1 MDETRNLSSSAR
13 VNNITGK
20 HQGEER
26 IERKQRV
33 KILEEEISRSIG
45 GPALTRPSR
54 LLFQQQTN
62 TREVNKSA
70 AAPPESLKRML
81 GMTRRGREKEAYN
94 VGDVDKLLNH
104 QEDDIVPPSSSTSLR
119 TITTSPTKTKKCFIN
134 LSIARTNTST
144 TLAADEQQQEV
155 SNRAVAPN
163 DTPAT
168 QNGEK
173 QTDSTRRI
181 ETTRRS
187 SIRSSSSSPSRRR
200 RSDSIDRLYL
210 LGKEKIRS
218 SLPINSREIEKM
230 NKKKLHR
237 LASSPMR
244 ARPERLDH
252 LYSLGKEKIR
262 ATLPALSAKERQE
275 IVMSAESKRLHML
288 AMSAL
293 KKEAGKK
300 RHQNEKITRID
311 RLYEM
316 GKDKIRSSLQGE
328 SPPLSKA
335 IGDNRVQQE
344 VRQQKLNV
352 GRLHR
357 LASSPIRRRRSDS
370 LDRLYTMGKEKLRSS
385 LPLTPSQRKEQ
396 DKQARDKLHRLATM
410 HERNSKSSRGR
421 SRDTSTDRLYEIGKE
436 RLRLESM
443 VEICTRRNRR
453 FTTFREW

>member
-1 MDETRNLSSSAR
+1 
-13 VNNITGK
+13 
-20 HQGEER
+20 
-26 IERKQRV
+26 
-33 KILEEEISRSIG
+33 
-45 GPALTRPSR
+45 
-54 LLFQQQTN
+54 
-62 TREVNKSA
+62 
-70 AAPPESLKRML
+70 
-81 GMTRRGREKEAYN
+81 
-94 VGDVDKLLNH
+94 
-104 QEDDIVPPSSSTSLR
+104 
-119 TITTSPTKTKKCFIN
+119 
-134 LSIARTNTST
+134 
-144 TLAADEQQQEV
+144 
-155 SNRAVAPN
+155 
-163 DTPAT
+163 
-168 QNGEK
+168 
-173 QTDSTRRI
+173 
-181 ETTRRS
+181 
-187 SIRSSSSSPSRRR
+187 
-200 RSDSIDRLYL
+200 L

-230 NKKKLHR
+230 NKEKLHR

-244 ARPERLDH
+244 ARPERLDR

-293 KKEAGKK
+293 KKEAGKM
-300 RHQNEKITRID
+300 RHQDEKMTRID

-328 SPPLSKA
+328 SQPLSKA

-352 GRLHR
+352 ERLHR

-410 HERNSKSSRGR
+410 HERNNKSSRGR
-421 SRDTSTDRLYEIGKE
+421 SRDTSADRLYEIGKE

>member
-1 MDETRNLSSSAR
+1 MNETRNLSSSAR
-13 VNNITGK
+13 INNITGK
-20 HQGEER
+20 YQGEER

-33 KILEEEISRSIG
+33 KILEEEMISRSIG
-45 GPALTRPSR
+45 PLTPSR

-62 TREVNKSA
+62 TREVNNSA
-70 AAPPESLKRML
+70 AAPPEQSLKRML

-94 VGDVDKLLNH
+94 VGNEDKLLNQH
-104 QEDDIVPPSSSTSLR
+104 QQEEDGIVPSSSTSL

-144 TLAADEQQQEV
+144 TLAADEQQEEV

-173 QTDSTRRI
+173 QTDSTRQI

-187 SIRSSSSSPSRRR
+187 SVRSSSSSPSRRR

-230 NKKKLHR
+230 NKEKLHR

-244 ARPERLDH
+244 ARPERLDR

-293 KKEAGKK
+293 KKEAGKM
-300 RHQNEKITRID
+300 RHQDEKMTRID

-328 SPPLSKA
+328 SQPLSKA

-352 GRLHR
+352 ERLHR

-410 HERNSKSSRGR
+410 HERNNKSSRGR
-421 SRDTSTDRLYEIGKE
+421 SRDTSADRLYEIGKE